1 MIITQGNTQQFVKD
15 DASAHWY
22 QLLPDGT
29 VKARHEAGLRE
40 ARKELL
46 FPSPTSIE
54 KDIRANPAL
63 TRWIKNEIAK
73 SFVNNHRQPEELDDV
88 YAARV
93 LKVADSSRDN
103 AAIRGTAIHKA
114 IEDGGTTD
122 LEILPYFEKYMEWE
136 RENVDLII
144 GSEVKL
150 ADPKIGV
157 AGTVDRVAQLRAYG
171 TCILDFKTQK
181 VKDGKAAFYDSFPRQ
196 LSFYAKAWQRKHGGD
211 LPRIISVVIDSQ
223 TPSKPQHKLY
233 TIEEQE
239 DAYREFLCHL
249 WLWCNSHAKGGYW
262 PVGKW
267 LPHFPN

>member
-1 MIITQGNTQQFVKD
+1 MKITGNTTQQFVKD

-22 QLLPDGT
+22 QLMPDGT
-29 VKARHEAGLRE
+29 IKARHEAGLRE

-63 TRWIKNEIAK
+63 NRWIKNEVAK
-73 SFVNNHRQPEELDDV
+73 SFVNNPRLDGEPDQS
-88 YAARV
+88 YAERI
-93 LKVADSSRDN
+93 LKIADSSRDL

-122 LEILPYFEKYMEWE
+122 LEILPFYEKYREWE
-136 RENVDLII
+136 AQHVEEVYH
-144 GSEVKL
+144 SELKM
-150 ADPKIGV
+150 ADEKIGV

-171 TCILDFKTQK
+171 LAILDFKTQK
-181 VKDGKAAFYDSFPRQ
+181 VKDGKASFYDSFPRQ
-196 LSFYAKAWQRKHGGD
+196 LSFYSKAYERKHGI
-211 LPRIISVVIDSQ
+211 LPRIMSVVIDSQ
-223 TPSKPQHKLY
+223 EANTPQVKLY
-233 TIEEQE
+233 TPEEQE
-239 DAYREFLCHL
+239 DAYREFLCHT

-267 LPHFPN
+267 LPHFPL